1 MKSVIGGRAAEEIE
15 ADKRHHE
22 IFLFLESRPPEYVN
36 GHLHLNTIITVD
48 GADDRLS
55 QGIND
60 DDDEL

>member
-1 MKSVIGGRAAEEIE
+1 MKGVIGGTPAEEIE

-22 IFLFLESRPPEYVN
+22 IFLESTPPEYVN
-36 GHLHLNTIITVD
+36 GHLHLSTIITVD